1 MLFVLL
7 GAIAI
12 GLVLGLLGSGGSI
25 LTVPVLV
32 YLAGEP
38 DKVAIAESLAIV
50 GAIAAVGAVPYARQ
64 KLVDWRSVLYFGV
77 PGIIGTYG
85 GAALSKFIP
94 GPVQLALFAVVM
106 LLAAVLMLRG
116 KKAVEENGEG
126 KRQAAWLIV
135 IEGLIVGVL
144 TGLVG
149 VGGGFLI
156 VPALVLLGGLPMRLA
171 VGTSLLIVAAKSAAG
186 FVKYVDV
193 LAETGLSVDWKL
205 IGLFAAVGIVGSFV
219 GNALSHRVPQAQL
232 KRGFAVFLVIMGL
245 FILYK
250 EAPAALAGTPPAPTT
265 AAPAS
270 DPSSALS
277 GDTQA
282 GGAQAR
288 PGSVRAPGV
297 AGRLRPADVAAFLR
311 EHPGAAVLDVRTPPE
326 IALSG
331 TLAGAIEVAYA
342 PGFTERALAL
352 IDPDQPVV
360 LYCASGGRSNRAA
373 ELLAEAGVREA
384 YNAGGFAQLQAAG
397 LPTE

>member
-1 MLFVLL
+1 MLYVIL
-7 GAIAI
+7 GAVAI

-64 KLVDWRSVLYFGV
+64 KLVHWRSVLYFGV
-77 PGIIGTYG
+77 PGIVGTYG
-85 GAALSKFIP
+85 GAALSRYIP

-106 LLAAVLMLRG
+106 LLAAGLMLRG
-116 KKAVEENGEG
+116 RPYGKAGEG
-126 KRQAAWLIV
+126 EEKGGSKRQPVWLVAA
-135 IEGLIVGVL
+135 EGLLVGVL

-186 FVKYVDV
+186 FAKYVDV
-193 LAETGLSVDWKL
+193 LAETGLVVDWSL
-205 IGLFAAVGIVGSFV
+205 IGMVAAVGIVGSLV
-219 GNALSHRVPQAQL
+219 GNALSQRVPQAQL
-232 KRGFAVFLVIMGL
+232 KRVFAVFLILMGG
-245 FILYK
+245 FILVK
-250 EAPAALAGTPPAPTT
+250 EAPAAFAGSPETPI
-265 AAPAS
+265 AA
-270 DPSSALS
+270 
-277 GDTQA
+277 TQE
-282 GGAQAR
+282 AQAVPDSAR
-288 PGSVRAPGV
+288 EPGV
-297 AGRLRPADVAAFLR
+297 AGRLAAAETAAFLA
-311 EHPGAAVLDVRTPPE
+311 EHPDAQVLDVRTAPE

-331 TLAGAIEVAYA
+331 KLAGALEIAYA
-342 PGFTERALAL
+342 PGFTERALDL
-352 IDPDQPVV
+352 IDPDRPVV

-384 YNAGGFAQLQAAG
+384 YNAGGFSQLKAAG
-397 LPTE
+397 VLTE